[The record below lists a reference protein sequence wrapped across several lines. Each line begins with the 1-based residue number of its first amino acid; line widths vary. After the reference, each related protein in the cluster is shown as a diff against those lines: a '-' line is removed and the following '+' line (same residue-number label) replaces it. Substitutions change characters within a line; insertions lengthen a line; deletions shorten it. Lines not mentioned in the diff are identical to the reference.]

1 MLELSIN
8 AARAKA
14 TVGEITS
21 VMESIFG
28 RHTLNIRSVSGVYS
42 RYSKKNKNFI
52 KFRNLVKKFSKRYG
66 KKPKILVTKLGQD
79 GHDRGAKLIA
89 TAFRD
94 IGFDVKISRLFQ
106 TPEEAALMAIK
117 NKVHI
122 VGVSTLAAGHKS
134 LVPQLVAKL
143 RELKFNN
150 VKVVVGGIV
159 PQKDRQYLTEHGVS
173 AIFGPGTE
181 VAEAASKVLNLVTN
195 LKSYNN
201 F

>member
-1 MLELSIN
+1 
-8 AARAKA
+8 
-14 TVGEITS
+14 
-21 VMESIFG
+21 MESIFG

-42 RYSKKNKNFI
+42 RYSKKNKNFT
-52 KFRNLVKKFSKRYG
+52 KVRNQVKKFSKQYG

-106 TPEEAALMAIK
+106 TPEEVALMAIK

-122 VGVSTLAAGHKS
+122 VGVSTLAAGHKL
-134 LVPQLVAKL
+134 LVPQLMAKL
-143 RELKFNN
+143 RELKFND

-159 PQKDRQYLTEHGVS
+159 PQKDHQYLIKHGVS

-195 LKSYNN
+195 LKSYHN